1 MAGRGPGGR
10 ETVSSQALSAL
21 ALRPDPEKIH
31 SGAGGRAGRGAACG
45 AGPQGPFPFGGA
57 PRGLWQGHGM
67 HPDSVLV
74 DAGRGEGEGFG
85 EPSRASK
92 LVWVG
97 GRRPYSWA
105 MFWCIYKVVFLSYLI
120 ISVGGRGV
128 TRDISPLGF
137 PGVVA
142 PRGLWPGH
150 GDVLVQVFPGWGVT
164 TYIFSVGFPGVAVA
178 RTRRC
183 TVSGFSG
190 EGGAAGG
197 GDEVRCSCLVGSPG
211 VAVAKTRKCTVSGLS
226 GLGGVTGYI
235 SLWGCSQRAM
245 ART

>member
-1 MAGRGPGGR
+1 
-10 ETVSSQALSAL
+10 
-21 ALRPDPEKIH
+21 
-31 SGAGGRAGRGAACG
+31 
-45 AGPQGPFPFGGA
+45 
-57 PRGLWQGHGM
+57 M

-142 PRGLWPGH
+142 PRGLWPGR
-150 GDVLVQVFPGWGVT
+150 GDVLVQVFPGWGGDDVHFLRGGSWGGCGPDAEM
-164 TYIFSVGFPGVAVA
+164 YRFRFF
-178 RTRRC
+178 RR
-183 TVSGFSG
+183 
-190 EGGAAGG
+190 GG
-197 GDEVRCSCLVGSPG
+197 G
-211 VAVAKTRKCTVSGLS
+211 
-226 GLGGVTGYI
+226 GGG
-235 SLWGCSQRAM
+235 R
-245 ART
+245 